1 MAASGVIEV
10 LQSSAMWGP
19 FVAVIVAFLRSR
31 NGRKVTITNKNNET
45 IHAEGLNPK
54 ELEDVL
60 TRSKSLAAIDP
71 NKNKN

>member
-1 MAASGVIEV
+1 
-10 LQSSAMWGP
+10 
-19 FVAVIVAFLRSR
+19 
-31 NGRKVTITNKNNET
+31 VTITNKNNET

-71 NKNKN
+71 NKNKD